1 MLSSASDLLVI
12 GSLIEAAVVGASPI
26 FARDGPSPLLPYDS
40 NASQYCTGWVDVTSD
55 ISCPTLLDDN
65 YITLEEFRR
74 WNPSI
79 TADCGNLVVGKSY
92 CVEAYNEPAP
102 APLTTTTTTTS
113 SSTTAVTTTSTT
125 TTLKTSTTTTTQPPT
140 TTIPSNG
147 ITTPSPA
154 QPFIVSNCDKFY
166 LVKAG
171 DTCDAITQSHGI
183 TLAQFLAWNP
193 SAGSACT
200 GLWANAYACVSI
212 IGHEPTIITTI
223 ATTTTTAGN
232 GIATP
237 TPIQP
242 NMVANCDSFYKVN
255 SGDTCDVIAAK
266 SGISSAQII
275 SWNPSVG
282 SGCTS
287 LWLDYVSSYSF
298 FFFFFFWFPF
308 LSFFCLSSL
317 YICISIVGHTPTT
330 TTTTKAATTTTK
342 TGNGIATPTPIHSG
356 QTCETI
362 VAKYK
367 ITLAN
372 FVKWNPA
379 VGGTAC
385 TGLWANTYACVAV
398 L

>member
-1 MLSSASDLLVI
+1 M
-12 GSLIEAAVVGASPI
+12 GVVTKP
-26 FARDGPSPLLPYDS
+26 PK
-40 NASQYCTGWVDVTSD
+40 Q
-55 ISCPTLLDDN
+55 
-65 YITLEEFRR
+65 
-74 WNPSI
+74 NPSI

-92 CVEAYNEPAP
+92 CVEALNEPAP
-102 APLTTTTTTTS
+102 APSTTTTTTTS
-113 SSTTAVTTTSTT
+113 SSTSLTSSTSTTISTSTSTTTTKAAVTTTSTP
-125 TTLKTSTTTTTQPPT
+125 TTLKTSTTTTITQPA
-140 TTIPSNG
+140 TIPSNG

-154 QPFIVSNCDKFY
+154 QPSIVSNCDKFY

-171 DTCDAITQSHGI
+171 DTCDVITQSQAAPVCGP
-183 TLAQFLAWNP
+183 TPMPACPSSVTNPLFRLA
-193 SAGSACT
+193 
-200 GLWANAYACVSI
+200 
-212 IGHEPTIITTI
+212 
-223 ATTTTTAGN
+223 ATTTKAGN

-242 NMVANCDSFYKVN
+242 NMVANCDSFYKVK

-275 SWNPSVG
+275 SSNASVG
-282 SGCTS
+282 SGCTQ
-287 LWLDYVSSYSF
+287 
-298 FFFFFFWFPF
+298 P
-308 LSFFCLSSL
+308 
-317 YICISIVGHTPTT
+317 
-330 TTTTKAATTTTK
+330 AATTTTN
-342 TGNGIATPTPIHSG
+342 TGNGIATPTSIQSGMTTSCKTFHFVSSG
-356 QTCETI
+356 QTCVTI